1 MTGPVIIGLAGG
13 IGSGK
18 STVARVFEALGC
30 VVIDSDKLSK
40 EAMTRDDVRETL
52 RQWWGDEVLAADGQ
66 VDRRAVAKIVFSD
79 PKERERLEGLIH
91 PLIARARARRIEDA
105 RNAGVAAVVVDAPLL
120 FEAGLNK
127 EVDAVVFVDCPFE
140 TRLERVKT
148 GRGWDERELRL
159 REKAQLGV
167 EQKRRRSDYEVV
179 NMGGPDDLRRQ
190 VSQILTRITEATERD

>member
-1 MTGPVIIGLAGG
+1 MSGPVIIGLAGG

-18 STVARVFEALGC
+18 STVARVFEALEC

-40 EAMTRDDVRETL
+40 EAMARDDVRETL
-52 RQWWGDEVLAADGQ
+52 RQWWGDEVLGADGQ

-91 PLIARARARRIEDA
+91 PLIAQARARRIEDA
-105 RNAGVAAVVVDAPLL
+105 RNAGVLAVVVDAPLL
-120 FEAGLNK
+120 FEAGLDK

-148 GRGWDERELRL
+148 GRGWDEREMQL

-167 EQKRRRSDYEVV
+167 EHKRQRSDYEVV

>member
-1 MTGPVIIGLAGG
+1 MSGPVIIGLAGG

-30 VVIDSDKLSK
+30 MVIDSDKLSK
-40 EAMTRDDVRETL
+40 EAMARDDVRETL

-91 PLIARARARRIEDA
+91 PLIAQARARRIEDA

-120 FEAGLNK
+120 FEAGLDK

>member
-18 STVARVFEALGC
+18 STVARVFESLGC
-30 VVIDSDKLSK
+30 MVIDSDKLSK
-40 EAMTRDDVRETL
+40 EAMAREDVRETL
-52 RQWWGDEVLAADGQ
+52 RQWWGDEVLGADGQ

-91 PLIARARARRIEDA
+91 PLIAQARAKKIEDA
-105 RNAGVAAVVVDAPLL
+105 RNAGVDAVVVDAPLL
-120 FEAGLNK
+120 FEAGLDK
-127 EVDAVVFVDCPFE
+127 QVDAVVFVDCPFE

-148 GRGWDERELRL
+148 TRGWDEEELRL

-167 EQKRRRSDYEVV
+167 EHKRQRSDYEVV
-179 NMGGPDDLRRQ
+179 NMGGPDDLRCQ

>member
-18 STVARVFEALGC
+18 STVACVFEALGC
-30 VVIDSDKLSK
+30 MVIDSDKLSK

-91 PLIARARARRIEDA
+91 PLIARARAERIEDA
-105 RNAGVAAVVVDAPLL
+105 RNAGVLAVVVDAPLL
-120 FEAGLNK
+120 FEAGLDK